1 MAHLDTTVWLQPAQ
15 AGCGHCLPN
24 ASSDAVCAGTVGL
37 PCARPRLDGPPERI
51 DQVLQQLRQVA
62 DANGNLVDTQRYS
75 ALRVTDDEVELTL
88 AFPRRCGASDQLADR
103 AFHALRVAWPDT
115 DIYVMHAR

>member
-15 AGCGHCLPN
+15 AGCGSCLPST
-24 ASSDAVCAGTVGL
+24 ASGPVCAGTSGL
-37 PCARPRLDGPPERI
+37 PCTQPRLEGPPDRI
-51 DQVLQQLRQVA
+51 DQVLQQLRQVG

-75 ALRVTDDEVELTL
+75 ALRITDDEVELTL

-103 AFHALRVAWPDT
+103 AFHTLRVAWPDT
-115 DIYVMHAR
+115 DIYVMHAL